1 MTRLYFSICFCV
13 CVSGTYVKAQVPRKS
28 DMIQKIQSLNRSDNF
43 LSTKAAF
50 ELYKKTR
57 NATNSSATIP
67 AGNPKTYTFIWP
79 QMNDEDNTLFFEG
92 PIPYLSSKT
101 ICLTTGIIDVQIP
114 NCQAPGFYLLQL
126 NASFQNYDHTE
137 IKVSNY
143 TNSMALPGQTTA
155 VFLSPTQS
163 QQANFVFGVNLVQG
177 SNEIVI
183 KCPENTWYFYS
194 LKLSPLQ

>member
-1 MTRLYFSICFCV
+1 MIRSFFSICFCV
-13 CVSGTYVKAQVPRKS
+13 FVCGSYAQAQVPKKS
-28 DMIQKIQSLNRSDNF
+28 EMIQKIQSLKRSDNF
-43 LSTKAAF
+43 LSTRAAF
-50 ELYKKTR
+50 ELYKRTN
-57 NATNSSATIP
+57 NATNSSSSIP

-92 PIPYLSSKT
+92 PIHYLSSKT

-114 NCQAPGFYLLQL
+114 KCTAPGFYLLQL
-126 NASFQNYDHTE
+126 NAHFQNYDHTE

-143 TNSMALPGQTTA
+143 TNNMAIPQQTTS

-163 QQANFVFGVNLVQG
+163 QQTNIVLGVNLAQG
-177 SNEIVI
+177 GNEIVI